1 MASPT
6 TPNPPVVTTSPWLD
20 TAQAAQYTGYGVG
33 TLERYRISGAGAVY
47 SRVGRRV
54 LYHRDDLD
62 EWLRLGLRRSTSG
75 PLLSGPRERDRVSD
89 RRPRHR
95 EI

>member
-6 TPNPPVVTTSPWLD
+6 TPDSPVVTPWLD

-75 PLLSGPRERDRVSD
+75 PLLSGPRERDRD
-89 RRPRHR
+89 RRPRQR
-95 EI
+95 KI